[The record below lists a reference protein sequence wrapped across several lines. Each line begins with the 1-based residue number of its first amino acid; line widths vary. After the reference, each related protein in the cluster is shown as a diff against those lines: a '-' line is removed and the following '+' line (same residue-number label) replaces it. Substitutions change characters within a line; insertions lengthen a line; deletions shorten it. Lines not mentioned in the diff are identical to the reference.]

1 MSAIVRAGRNP
12 GVLEVIYDGEVTMA
26 MRRDAVARGESLMGS
41 LEVPVAI
48 IDFQAAELA
57 WGPEEAREFQT
68 HYASSL
74 GVDYSLIIY
83 VAGEKHRAVLEVE
96 AAIGNELGR
105 MIEVVG
111 DLKEAYALIEESEED
126 GD

>member
-1 MSAIVRAGRNP
+1 MSAIVRAGRNA
-12 GVLEVIYDGEVTMA
+12 GVLEVIYDGEITMA
-26 MRRDAVARGESLMGS
+26 TRRDAVARGEALMGI
-41 LEVPVAI
+41 LEVPVSI
-48 IDFQAAELA
+48 IDFRAAELT
-57 WGPEEAREFQT
+57 WGPEESREFQT

-83 VAGEKHRAVLEVE
+83 VAGEKNRAALEAE

-111 DLKEAYALIEESEED
+111 DLNEAYELIEESEED
-126 GD
+126 EH